1 MTTVSRIFF
10 AAVLLL
16 AAPACSSSEEEEGS
30 ESSDRPTLSSGK
42 ARSRSSS
49 SSSSAA
55 PSAAATA
62 EATKIFQTRCTPC
75 HGATGR
81 GDGATAK
88 GLTPPPRDFSSAAW
102 QSGITDENIERVITL
117 GGMGVGKSPAM
128 PPNPD
133 LTAKPEIVKALRA
146 HIRGLRQ

>member
-1 MTTVSRIFF
+1 MTSVNRIFCVVAILI
-10 AAVLLL
+10 AA
-16 AAPACSSSEEEEGS
+16 ACSSSEEETGT

-49 SSSSAA
+49 SSSGA

-88 GLTPPPRDFSSAAW
+88 GLTPPPRDFSSAEW
-102 QSGITDENIERVITL
+102 QAGITDENIERVITL

-133 LTAKPEIVKALRA
+133 LTGKPEIVKALRA